1 MLVALGSA
9 QAVKSVDFLRR
20 HSRQIQ
26 IIGGIAMIIVGVLL
40 LTGVWNHFISWTRQ
54 LTTGFGGT
62 VI

>member
-1 MLVALGSA
+1 
-9 QAVKSVDFLRR
+9 
-20 HSRQIQ
+20 
-26 IIGGIAMIIVGVLL
+26 MIIVGVLL